1 MLLIRCML
9 SMAQVCLLVMLFN
22 LPFILMIVISFSQIY
37 SRFLM
42 PQRILFRSISS
53 HIIIIMYSLNFIH
66 DISLSRIGTQGG
78 FYFEEDVETVST
90 PFP

>member
-1 MLLIRCML
+1 MVLIRCML
-9 SMAQVCLLVMLFN
+9 SMAQVCLLVMLVN

-42 PQRILFRSISS
+42 PQRILFGSISS
-53 HIIIIMYSLNFIH
+53 HMIIMSSLNFIH
-66 DISLSRIGTQGG
+66 DISLSRIRTQGG